1 MRRSITALLV
11 ILGLAVV
18 GEAGAVTPMA
28 LQCGN
33 VFDSK
38 AARSVGERTIV
49 TGADGRIQAVL
60 PGKATAPGATVLD
73 LSGQTCMPGW
83 IDLHVHLGQESNPKS
98 YEERFRSTTSR
109 SPAG

>member
-1 MRRSITALLV
+1 MRRSITALLA
-11 ILGLAVV
+11 ILGLAAV
-18 GEAGAVTPMA
+18 GEAGAATPMA

-38 AARSVGERTIV
+38 AARLVGERTIV
-49 TGADGRIQAVL
+49 TGADGRILAVL

>member
-1 MRRSITALLV
+1 
-11 ILGLAVV
+11 
-18 GEAGAVTPMA
+18 MA